1 MGQDIAAG
9 RIERQL
15 GLKLRCS
22 PAGTGT
28 CVEVI
33 EPPTALM
40 PEAWGPPALIP
51 EVWGPDSF
59 KERRAC
65 GGKILKGDILMTVGQ
80 IFVNR
85 MPLDELQD
93 LLLGPPGV
101 SRPQALEP
109 SVSTVMICVMLSFR
123 DNGLHIGG
131 TGRIT
136 RPSV

>member
-1 MGQDIAAG
+1 MTQTKLCSREASIAATAAGHMSEDSAAG

-40 PEAWGPPALIP
+40 PE
-51 EVWGPDSF
+51 VWSPDSP
-59 KERRAC
+59 KERAC
-65 GGKILKGDILMTVGQ
+65 GGKILEGDILMTVGQ

-85 MPLDELQD
+85 MPLDELQN
-93 LLLGPPGV
+93 LLLGPPGA
-101 SRPQALEP
+101 SRPRALEP
-109 SVSTVMICVMLSFR
+109 TVQCDDMCNTLVPRQLSKHR
-123 DNGLHIGG
+123 G
-131 TGRIT
+131 
-136 RPSV
+136 

>member
-9 RIERQL
+9 RIEHQL

-85 MPLDELQD
+85 MPLDELQN
-93 LLLGPPGV
+93 LLLGPPGA
-101 SRPQALEP
+101 SRPRALEP
-109 SVSTVMICVMLSFR
+109 TVQCDDMCNTLVPRQLSKHR
-123 DNGLHIGG
+123 G
-131 TGRIT
+131 
-136 RPSV
+136 

>member
-9 RIERQL
+9 RIEHQL

-40 PEAWGPPALIP
+40 PE
-51 EVWGPDSF
+51 VWSPDSP
-59 KERRAC
+59 KERAC
-65 GGKILKGDILMTVGQ
+65 GGKILEGDILMTVGQ

-85 MPLDELQD
+85 MPLDELQN
-93 LLLGPPGV
+93 LLLGPPGA
-101 SRPQALEP
+101 SRPRALEP
-109 SVSTVMICVMLSFR
+109 TVQCDDMCNTLVPRQLSKHR
-123 DNGLHIGG
+123 G
-131 TGRIT
+131 
-136 RPSV
+136 